1 MTTTYRRTSS
11 YECEELEDELVV
23 MECDSKAVVTLNP
36 AGRLI
41 WEALENR
48 VTLDELEAVF
58 RDVLPKLGEG
68 RIRDDIRGVL
78 DALVTAGL
86 VFIDGD

>member
-11 YECEELEDELVV
+11 YECEELEDDLVV
-23 MECDSKAVVTLNP
+23 MECDSTAVVTRNP

>member
-11 YECEELEDELVV
+11 YACEELEDELVV
-23 MECDSKAVVTLNP
+23 IECDSKAVVTLNP

-58 RDVLPKLGEG
+58 RDVLPKLGES

>member
-1 MTTTYRRTSS
+1 MTTTYHRTSS
-11 YECEELEDELVV
+11 YECEELEDELVI

-58 RDVLPKLGEG
+58 RDVLPNLGASS
-68 RIRDDIRGVL
+68 IRHDIRGVL

>member
-86 VFIDGD
+86 VFIDGV